1 MIGEAM
7 IRSNDFKPNETIS
20 REQTIVELRKLARI
34 CKWATIFITALL
46 ALGLFA
52 VIAIE
57 LFLILPGLSQGVCLQ
72 SIELKAGEGPC
83 LALVGSNAQTPLMLV
98 AHDGHTAMG
107 SILMTCLALAIALN
121 VCSLFSN
128 IEKAGRP
135 FDLECNYMLRRV
147 GHLFLI
153 GGVAVRLLGATV
165 TGLILS
171 GFGGSFTDAFFGQLF
186 EPSMLFAGLIIS
198 LIASV
203 FRYGCILQKQDD
215 ELL

>member
-1 MIGEAM
+1 M
-7 IRSNDFKPNETIS
+7 IRSNEFEPNEAIS
-20 REQTIVELRKLARI
+20 REQTIAELRKLTRI
-34 CKWATIFITALL
+34 CKWATICTTTAL
-46 ALGLFA
+46 ALGLLA
-52 VIAIE
+52 VIAID
-57 LFLILPGLSQGVCLQ
+57 LLLILPSLSHGSCLQ
-72 SIELKAGEGPC
+72 SVELQGGEGPC
-83 LALVGSNAQTPLMLV
+83 LAIVGTDAQAPLMLV

-107 SILMTCLALAIALN
+107 SILMTCLALVIALN

-171 GFGGSFTDAFFGQLF
+171 GFGGSFTDAFIGRLF